1 MQSRSSVRGLTNIA
15 DHKFLTS
22 TKYFQSA
29 AAPAD
34 GILIPNLHKALLVAS
49 NSKMTPRS
57 IISILT
63 FSIFSTTSF
72 VACGQV
78 SNKNSTDKNPIT
90 KSNGLRFDTSK
101 TAIIEFNK
109 KRRWPFD
116 STFKAATL
124 TQNELQLV
132 DSLLLACVANYNKSL
147 DKKHK
152 QWSIDLKN
160 RNYRKQL
167 IVVTNKSGQKE
178 VWVNCF
184 CTVDNDRWKTRIFSV
199 DDGGNCYFNFKLNLA
214 TKKYYDLGVNGVA

>member
-1 MQSRSSVRGLTNIA
+1 
-15 DHKFLTS
+15 
-22 TKYFQSA
+22 
-29 AAPAD
+29 
-34 GILIPNLHKALLVAS
+34 
-49 NSKMTPRS
+49 MTPRS
-57 IISILT
+57 IISIFT

-78 SNKNSTDKNPIT
+78 FDKNSTDKNPIT
-90 KSNGLRFDTSK
+90 QNNGLTFDTSK

-109 KRRWPFD
+109 KSRWPFD

-132 DSLLLACVANYNKSL
+132 DSFLLACVTNYNNSL
-147 DKKHK
+147 DRDHK

-184 CTVDNDRWKTRIFSV
+184 CRVDNDKWKIKMFGV
-199 DDGGNCYFNFKLNLA
+199 EDGGNCYFNFKINLT
-214 TKKYYDLGVNGVA
+214 TKKYFDLGVNGVA